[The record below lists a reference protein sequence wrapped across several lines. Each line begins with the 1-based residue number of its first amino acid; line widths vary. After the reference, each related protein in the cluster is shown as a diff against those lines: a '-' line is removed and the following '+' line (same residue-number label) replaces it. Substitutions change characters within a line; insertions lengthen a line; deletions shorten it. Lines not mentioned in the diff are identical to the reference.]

1 MKECL
6 SGSIDEL
13 ASENEGNQQQKEA
26 AFFRV
31 LLCLQKVWPRFRV
44 GLPTS
49 NDPIKKTP
57 YRLRF

>member
-6 SGSIDEL
+6 SSRIDEL
-13 ASENEGNQQQKEA
+13 ASENEGNQQQTEA

-31 LLCLQKVWPRFRV
+31 LLCLQKVRPRFRV

-49 NDPIKKTP
+49 NDPIKKIP